1 MKTIEEEAKEFSNT
15 KGIQSCKL
23 MREVEYDTG
32 RFVGFKAGAKFAQR
46 WTPIDANNLP
56 EVDGKYLVLRSNGD
70 WTSTYFQK
78 STNSFANYYSDLHY
92 FTHWRQ
98 IEIK

>member
-1 MKTIEEEAKEFSNT
+1 MKTIDEEAKEFSNT

-32 RFVGFKAGAKFAQR
+32 RFVGFKAGIKFAQR
-46 WTPIDANNLP
+46 WIPIEEELP
-56 EVDGKYLVLRSNGD
+56 ESDGKYLVLRSNGD

>member
-1 MKTIEEEAKEFSNT
+1 MKTIEEEAKEQANALKIYSSKQDFE
-15 KGIQSCKL
+15 K
-23 MREVEYDTG
+23 
-32 RFVGFKAGAKFAQR
+32 GFKSGVKFAQR
-46 WTPIDANNLP
+46 WIPIEEELP
-56 EVDGKYLVLRSNGD
+56 ESDGKYLVLRSNGD

>member
-32 RFVGFKAGAKFAQR
+32 RFVGFKAGIKFAQR
-46 WTPIDANNLP
+46 WIPIEEELP
-56 EVDGKYLVLRSNGD
+56 ESDGKYLVLRSNGD

>member
-32 RFVGFKAGAKFAQR
+32 RFVGFKAGIKFAQR
-46 WTPIDANNLP
+46 WIPIEEELP
-56 EVDGKYLVLRSNGD
+56 EYDGKYLVLRSNGD

-98 IEIK
+98 IELK

>member
-1 MKTIEEEAKEFSNT
+1 MKTIEYAAHEFA
-15 KGIQSCKL
+15 
-23 MREVEYDTG
+23 
-32 RFVGFKAGAKFAQR
+32 FKAGGDNFAKIEIELAFEAGVEFAQR

-56 EVDGKYLVLRSNGD
+56 ESDGKYLVLRSNGD

>member
-1 MKTIEEEAKEFSNT
+1 MRTIEEASGDSYYVLVLEHGCNT
-15 KGIQSCKL
+15 GSTFGKAMFEKG
-23 MREVEYDTG
+23 VE
-32 RFVGFKAGAKFAQR
+32 FAQR
-46 WTPIDANNLP
+46 WTPIEANNLP
-56 EVDGKYLVLRSNGD
+56 ESDGKYLVLRSNGD

>member
-32 RFVGFKAGAKFAQR
+32 RFVGFKAGIKFAQR
-46 WTPIDANNLP
+46 WIPIEEELP
-56 EVDGKYLVLRSNGD
+56 EYDGKYLVLRSNGD

>member
-1 MKTIEEEAKEFSNT
+1 MKTIEEAAHEFAVKVGGDNFAKIEIELSFEA
-15 KGIQSCKL
+15 G
-23 MREVEYDTG
+23 VE
-32 RFVGFKAGAKFAQR
+32 FAQR

-56 EVDGKYLVLRSNGD
+56 ESDGKYLVLRSNGD

-98 IEIK
+98 IELK

>member
-15 KGIQSCKL
+15 KWIQSCKL

-32 RFVGFKAGAKFAQR
+32 RFVGFKAGIKFAQR
-46 WTPIDANNLP
+46 WIPIEEELP
-56 EVDGKYLVLRSNGD
+56 ESDGKYLVLRSNGD

>member
-1 MKTIEEEAKEFSNT
+1 MKTIDEEAKEFSNT
-15 KGIQSCKL
+15 KWIHSCKL

-32 RFVGFKAGAKFAQR
+32 RFVGFKAGIKFAQR
-46 WTPIDANNLP
+46 WIPIEEELP
-56 EVDGKYLVLRSNGD
+56 ESDGKYLVLRSNGD